1 MKLLHAQTID
11 STLIRETI
19 AIRRGDL
26 INPFTGELPPDVGD
40 GPLNEI
46 IRMDH
51 YDGMETL
58 EIQDAATDM
67 NDLNELEINGKKY
80 RIIESKRSRQYR
92 FWDFTKC
99 ERYLTNGI

>member
-19 AIRRGDL
+19 ETPRGDL
-26 INPFTGELPPDVGD
+26 INPFTGELPSGVGD

-51 YDGMETL
+51 YDGMEVL

-67 NDLNELEINGKKY
+67 DELETNGKKY
-80 RIIESKRSRQYR
+80 RIIESKRSQQYG
-92 FWDFTKC
+92 FWDWIKC
-99 ERYLTNGI
+99 ERYLINGI